1 MILDAHQHYWRPARG
16 DYGWLGQAPAVLQR
30 DFLPADI
37 RDERMSAGVSGCV
50 LIQAAPSEAETR
62 YLFELARADD
72 HVAGVVGW
80 VDFEADDVAAR
91 IAALVRDGD
100 GMLVGLRPMV
110 QDMADPQWL
119 ARPSLDAAF
128 DAMQQHDLAF
138 DALVVPAQWSA
149 LDTRLAREPLLRA
162 VLDHAGK
169 PDIASGSFHE
179 WAARIDRLADN
190 GRLHCKLSGLLTQLE
205 AKLPD
210 NAIDDYVCHLFARF
224 GAGRLL
230 WGSDWPVVTLRGDY
244 GHWLTLA
251 QTYTRTLA
259 PAFEEHVFGGNARR
273 FYRLDRTSHPDPA
286 THGQPA

>member
-1 MILDAHQHYWRPARG
+1 MILDAHQHYWLLDRG
-16 DYGWLGQAPAVLQR
+16 DYGWLEQAPAILQR

-37 RDERMSAGVSGCV
+37 RGERISAGVSQCV

-62 YLFELARADD
+62 YLFGLARADE

-91 IAALVRDGD
+91 IAALVRDGN
-100 GMLVGLRPMV
+100 GLLVGLRPMA

-138 DALVVPAQWSA
+138 DALVVPAQLRA
-149 LDTRLAREPLLRA
+149 LDTRLAREPLLRV

-169 PDIASGSFHE
+169 PDIANGRFHE
-179 WAARIDRLADN
+179 WARQIDRLAGD

-210 NAIDDYVCHLFARF
+210 NAIDDYVGHLFARF
-224 GAGRLL
+224 GAERLL

-244 GHWLTLA
+244 GHWLALA
-251 QTYTRTLA
+251 QTYTRALA

-273 FYRLDRTSHPDPA
+273 FYRLDRTSQPDPA
-286 THGQPA
+286 THGQSA